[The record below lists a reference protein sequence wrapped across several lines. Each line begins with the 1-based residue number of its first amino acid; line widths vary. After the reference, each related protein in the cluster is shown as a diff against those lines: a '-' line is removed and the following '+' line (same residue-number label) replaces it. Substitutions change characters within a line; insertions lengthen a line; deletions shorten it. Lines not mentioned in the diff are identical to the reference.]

1 MGVQTRLVVNSFL
14 LFSLVSALF
23 LVGCSCGNNCEGA
36 KCVPRS
42 PWQSPT
48 IQVTRSLLL
57 VNRAELRILYIDGHD
72 AYPTCV
78 SDQGVEEYHL
88 LPGRHTLVAVFR
100 YSAPPSEGVLADVH
114 GEPLRMEQEFLAQHE
129 YVAVYREHEG
139 TPPAGELYAAEVATN
154 VLNPPELY
162 WTLDIA
168 DIADA
173 GPNPEPE
180 VADAQAYL
188 SWVRPGGSMA
198 TQVELSITH

>member
-1 MGVQTRLVVNSFL
+1 MCVQTRHLVKPF
-14 LFSLVSALF
+14 LFSALLLVSFGA
-23 LVGCSCGNNCEGA
+23 GCRCSHDCEGA

-72 AYPTCV
+72 AGPTCV

-88 LPGRHTLVAVFR
+88 LPGRHTLIAVFR
-100 YSAPPSEGVLADVH
+100 YSVPPSEGVLADVY
-114 GEPLRMEQEFLAQHE
+114 GEPLTVEHEFLAEHE

-139 TPPAGELYAAEVATN
+139 TAPEGGMGVALAATTM
-154 VLNPPELY
+154 LNPPELY
-162 WTLDIA
+162 WTLDIV
-168 DIADA
+168 DVADA

-188 SWVRPGGSMA
+188 SWVRPEGGTAM
-198 TQVELSITH
+198 QVELSDTY